1 MVQAIVTLIQIMMT
15 IDYQPTIPKKITWKN
30 KKMRLDYLN
39 PPKTYNNN
47 QRRRNHMIKQPGN
60 GFQRKM

>member
-1 MVQAIVTLIQIMMT
+1 MTKAILTLIQIMMT
-15 IDYQPTIPKKITWKN
+15 IDYQPPLPKKITWKN
-30 KKMRLDYLN
+30 KKMRRDYFN

-47 QRRRNHMIKQPGN
+47 HRRRNHTIKQPGN